1 MYAACKIVVSV
12 KVKGKAG
19 KEARRDGGVHVG
31 TFLDKAAQGR
41 PQQQDDI
48 SVRFL
53 SEGWAMQISGEKF
66 SRQREN

>member
-19 KEARRDGGVHVG
+19 KEARRDRGVHVG

-53 SEGWAMQISGEKF
+53 SEG
-66 SRQREN
+66 